1 MGWLLLFSTNRQ
13 AQLTVLIFTGLGEG
27 SKRLPLARRSDHL
40 ENGVDHGVV
49 RVAHPRD
56 RARPANIHATINYQ
70 FIVDVNSNHAAEGHE
85 VTVCPE
91 GISML

>member
-27 SKRLPLARRSDHL
+27 RKRLPLARRSDHL

-49 RVAHPRD
+49 HVSHPRD
-56 RARPANIHATINYQ
+56 RARPANVHATINYQ
-70 FIVDVNSNHAAEGHE
+70 LIVDVNSNHPTEGDE
-85 VTVCPE
+85 VTVCP
-91 GISML
+91 